1 MTQFINYLLCL
12 FLLLLVACDNAKKEF
27 MTPRQGEIVVD
38 VNVNEYSLN
47 GTVIGKT
54 AADISNNDLLI

>member
-1 MTQFINYLLCL
+1 
-12 FLLLLVACDNAKKEF
+12 
-27 MTPRQGEIVVD
+27 MTPKPGEIVVD

-54 AADISNNDLLI
+54 AADISNNDDLLIEPLNNELQKIIRLETEEFNTLC